1 MADHHAADA
10 APGIPHSTPRA
21 AQRLKTNDHR
31 VDDIDMPAI
40 PEQRP
45 ADPPTPAEA
54 ALDARLTE
62 LERVRSSGVEGR
74 LAHAR
79 ELEVVTAATGG
90 LQHQRA
96 RLIVAD
102 MLHRQGDV
110 ADAAQRATEVHAW
123 AESTGHRRLQARAHL
138 VLSSVFEGIGDTV
151 AALDHAVRSIDLLDD
166 LEPTRERGVHL
177 LRLADALAATE
188 TVDRARERYLEA
200 EQVFAAVGDEYM
212 RITVLNNLAF
222 LEYDLGEPSAAVAAA
237 ERLRAAAEAD
247 GDLNADI
254 ADTIARAYL
263 VAGRID
269 EALSIIDLGHRLLRE
284 QGDSQVSTPAD
295 LILTHAEVLLAA
307 GRPDLAAERVEACLA
322 ICQERGLDGVRVQSL
337 AVRARVFA
345 AQGDFESA
353 YRTHCVFHTEAQQ
366 RRSKQQEAAARTRQA
381 LFETAEARREAE
393 RFRAQARTDPLTGI
407 PNRRFVDERLPHYL
421 TKVATAAAG
430 DGDAVLVAAVVDV
443 DHFKRVNDTFSHDV
457 GDKVLRRLADHL
469 TTAAGSTGE
478 LPSFAARLGGEE
490 FVIIRWDHSPA
501 AAVGALEELRRAV
514 QNHPWE
520 ELAPGLAVTISV
532 GAALAAAED
541 TQRSLLGRA
550 DAHLYEAKA
559 SGRNRVIGDVA
570 LAPSG

>member
-10 APGIPHSTPRA
+10 APGIPHSTPRP

-31 VDDIDMPAI
+31 VDDIDMPPI

-54 ALDARLTE
+54 DLDARLTE

-123 AESTGHRRLQARAHL
+123 SESTGHRRLQARAHL

-307 GRPDLAAERVEACLA
+307 GRPDLAAERVEAC
-322 ICQERGLDGVRVQSL
+322 
-337 AVRARVFA
+337 
-345 AQGDFESA
+345 
-353 YRTHCVFHTEAQQ
+353 
-366 RRSKQQEAAARTRQA
+366 RRSARNGGWTASGCSRSPSEPGCSPPRATSNPPTGPTVCSTPRHSSGDRNSRRRQP
-381 LFETAEARREAE
+381 EPGRPCSR
-393 RFRAQARTDPLTGI
+393 P
-407 PNRRFVDERLPHYL
+407 P
-421 TKVATAAAG
+421 
-430 DGDAVLVAAVVDV
+430 
-443 DHFKRVNDTFSHDV
+443 
-457 GDKVLRRLADHL
+457 
-469 TTAAGSTGE
+469 
-478 LPSFAARLGGEE
+478 RLGARPNAS
-490 FVIIRWDHSPA
+490 VPRH
-501 AAVGALEELRRAV
+501 
-514 QNHPWE
+514 
-520 ELAPGLAVTISV
+520 APT
-532 GAALAAAED
+532 
-541 TQRSLLGRA
+541 R
-550 DAHLYEAKA
+550 
-559 SGRNRVIGDVA
+559 
-570 LAPSG
+570 